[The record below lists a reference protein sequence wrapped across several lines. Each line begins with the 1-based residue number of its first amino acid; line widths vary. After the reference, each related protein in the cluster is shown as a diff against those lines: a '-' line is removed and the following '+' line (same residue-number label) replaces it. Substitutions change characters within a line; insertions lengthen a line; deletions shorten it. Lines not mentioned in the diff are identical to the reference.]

1 MRTPNQRSK
10 SFALIITLIMV
21 VLAAIIVVT
30 LLTNASLDRLS
41 ANAVSKRIRAEMAA
55 QSGLAAALNALV
67 GANGPTDVR
76 YVTAVGDDGKPV
88 LIPLKYT
95 PATATTALDT
105 TNQRKLYSV
114 GPAATITL
122 STTANPKPTRTPGYV
137 PITNSSGQEVERYA
151 FYVDE

>member
-1 MRTPNQRSK
+1 MRTPNQK
-10 SFALIITLIMV
+10 SNRFALIITLITV

-67 GANGPTDVR
+67 GANGPTDFR

-95 PATATTALDT
+95 
-105 TNQRKLYSV
+105 
-114 GPAATITL
+114 TL
-122 STTANPKPTRTPGYV
+122 AGSTTWDTAHKR
-137 PITNSSGQEVERYA
+137 QL
-151 FYVDE
+151 